1 MWQIFSILKKRLH
14 VPARWPWTYTCRS
27 NRRVQG
33 SCYLCYHAVELFNIF
48 LSAHPHQSVRWVSW
62 SHMFGWL
69 LCLIFPCFS
78 YAFLK
83 FFLLF
88 FPFIQSCSFGLRS
101 CQGQYDSAGAAS
113 ESLNLKHPNVFFSF
127 LVFWVE
133 PDGWREVLA
142 HISSLGRLLHL
153 YCNYRLPA
161 QGKLP
166 LSGLSQPGLQ
176 QKGGW
181 PTERNVPLREVRQR
195 VSQLQVPPYP
205 LCKWLISPF
214 LTPYTATNTLAQ
226 RVMYIYL
233 QL

>member
-1 MWQIFSILKKRLH
+1 MHIHTKVCAELAGVTCLGDFCVEYFH
-14 VPARWPWTYTCRS
+14 VFPM
-27 NRRVQG
+27 
-33 SCYLCYHAVELFNIF
+33 H
-48 LSAHPHQSVRWVSW
+48 SW
-62 SHMFGWL
+62 SYFFL
-69 LCLIFPCFS
+69 L
-78 YAFLK
+78 
-83 FFLLF
+83 LLF

-101 CQGQYDSAGAAS
+101 CQGQYDSAGVLRIFKFKTS
-113 ESLNLKHPNVFFSF
+113 ECLFFF
-127 LVFWVE
+127 FFFVFWVE